1 MDGSGSPVAPDSCDA
16 EKMPSETHPDGCVV
30 ECPEV
35 AEEDQ
40 AGPANATDT
49 DAEGDPGASADG
61 EATGPF
67 GIPSSFLPAA
77 KPAGLWMI
85 LSFFPEDLS
94 NRAL

>member
-40 AGPANATDT
+40 AGSANATDT
-49 DAEGDPGASADG
+49 DAEGDPDASAD
-61 EATGPF
+61 EAATG
-67 GIPSSFLPAA
+67 SFARLFFVLRKLIS
-77 KPAGLWMI
+77 KPTCLNS
-85 LSFFPEDLS
+85 L
-94 NRAL
+94 